1 MSATIEGWTQS
12 LLQRTRERADS
23 FPQGEDTKLARTTSG
38 ARREIVIKAD
48 KGAQLRLLALQ
59 QLDTALAQL
68 LHRRKTLP
76 EHDQLAA
83 AEKERE
89 QVESELIQA
98 ETEVS
103 DLTAD
108 QAKAESD
115 LEPVRQRLARDEAR
129 IADGSVADPR
139 QLESLIAEVDH
150 LRKRISDL
158 EDVELE
164 IMERLDAATARA
176 KQLTERAEACRAE
189 VDRLTAERDAKI
201 AAINAE
207 AAERK
212 ADRNAAAPEL
222 PGDLLALYEKIRA
235 GHGGVGAAELRN
247 RRCTGCQLE
256 INAAELRVF
265 AAAPADEVLR
275 CEECSRILVRTEHS
289 GL

>member
-1 MSATIEGWTQS
+1 
-12 LLQRTRERADS
+12 
-23 FPQGEDTKLARTTSG
+23 
-38 ARREIVIKAD
+38 
-48 KGAQLRLLALQ
+48 
-59 QLDTALAQL
+59 
-68 LHRRKTLP
+68 
-76 EHDQLAA
+76 
-83 AEKERE
+83 
-89 QVESELIQA
+89 
-98 ETEVS
+98 
-103 DLTAD
+103 
-108 QAKAESD
+108 SD

-158 EDVELE
+158 EAVELE

-176 KQLTERAEACRAE
+176 KQPTERAEACRAQG
-189 VDRLTAERDAKI
+189 DRLTAERDAKI

-265 AAAPADEVLR
+265 AAAPADEV
-275 CEECSRILVRTEHS
+275 
-289 GL
+289 